1 MMTNNIGTMNIE
13 HKFPIKSNET
23 QWSP

>member
-1 MMTNNIGTMNIE
+1 MTNNIGTMNIE